1 MSEAQDFYLRQVA
14 LSAKAADESDLA
26 NQRDKHLRS
35 QAAWQVLAD
44 RAGKTAAAKAA
55 NEAQKQSEL
64 LGTLE
69 SARIGPDFS
78 I

>member
-14 LSAKAADESDLA
+14 LSAKAAGESDLA

-55 NEAQKQSEL
+55 NEAQKQADEQDVR
-64 LGTLE
+64 E
-69 SARIGPDFS
+69 SARTGPDFS
-78 I
+78 L

>member
-1 MSEAQDFYLRQVA
+1 MSEAQEFYLRQVA
-14 LSAKAADESDLA
+14 ISAQAASDSSLE

-55 NEAQKQSEL
+55 NEAEKKLTEADAL
-64 LGTLE
+64 PRGGE
-69 SARIGPDFS
+69 AAPA
-78 I
+78 